1 MNIRHA
7 LVSIAAATLLAP
19 AAFAATTTHKDDCA
33 SAMKKADAAL
43 AANANASQKAKDARA
58 EGEKLCNSGKTA
70 DGVKKLHEA
79 AKDASAKATTKS
91 K

>member
-58 EGEKLCNSGKTA
+58 EGEKLCSSGKTS
-70 DGVKKLHEA
+70 DGIKKLHEA

>member
-1 MNIRHA
+1 MKIRHA
-7 LVSIAAATLLAP
+7 LVTVAAATLLAP
-19 AAFAATTTHKDDCA
+19 AAFAATTATKDDCA

-58 EGEKLCNSGKTA
+58 EGEKLCSSGKTS

-79 AKDASAKATTKS
+79 AKDAKTK
-91 K
+91 